1 MAVMTSAP
9 TGTKSKPQREI
20 RRVAVLGSGV
30 MGGAIAAHLANCG
43 IPSLMLDIVPPGL
56 ADAEKA
62 DRAKRN
68 ALAQKSKDALLK
80 AKPAPLYHPSNLDL
94 IEVGNFEDDMPRI
107 AECDWICEVV
117 KEDLAIKRSIFEQ
130 VKKYRTKGSIVS
142 TNTSGVLLSGM
153 VGVMDEEMRRHFLG
167 THFFNPPR
175 YMHLLEII
183 AGEDTD
189 PEVVRFMAEFGENVL
204 GKGIVYA
211 KDTPNFVANR
221 ILTAATNYILYEM
234 PKRGLTPED
243 VDALTG
249 PNVGHAKS
257 ATLRTLD
264 LVGLDTYVHVI
275 GNVYNNDPNDEHRDM
290 WVAPDY
296 VKKMVEKGYLGEKT
310 GSGFYKRT
318 PERDEKGKPI
328 IWAIDL
334 ETLEYRPPRK
344 PRFDCIGAARKAA
357 TLEEKIRIMHNGDDP
372 GSKFLWDVFAHT
384 AIYAGNRIPSVAED
398 IVNIDNAAK
407 WGFGWDVG
415 IFETWDILGVK
426 EAAERMK
433 RDGLTLPP
441 IAQAL
446 LDAGFDS
453 FYRTDAKGHRLYF
466 DLKTRQY
473 QPVPLNPNVIVLA
486 SRKAGGA
493 VVKENE
499 GASLTDIGDGIL
511 CCEFHTKMNTID
523 ADNMAMLLEGVR
535 MLNDGE
541 FEGMVLGNQGEHFS
555 AGANIMMIL
564 GDAMQGA
571 WDKVEAA
578 SNHFQQVNMAMRFC
592 KRPIV
597 AAPHHYTMGG
607 GIEMS
612 QHTARVVMAGE
623 TYGGLVEVG
632 IGALPAGGGTKEM
645 LRRALAYAPASVPD
659 VDPFPYVRRAFETIA
674 MGKVSTSGLELI
686 DLGYFTEQDIVVPNF
701 DQQIKRAKDVCLGL
715 IRAGYQPP
723 KPATLIALGEPVR
736 AIFRAAVYQM
746 RLGGYASEHDAF
758 VSEQVAWVLTG
769 GDRAPGTK
777 MTEQDVLDLE
787 REAWV
792 RLCGTEKTQERMR
805 YMLEFGKPLR
815 N

>member
-1 MAVMTSAP
+1 MQWLMHEMTKA
-9 TGTKSKPQREI
+9 
-20 RRVAVLGSGV
+20 
-30 MGGAIAAHLANCG
+30 
-43 IPSLMLDIVPPGL
+43 GL
-56 ADAEKA
+56 
-62 DRAKRN
+62 
-68 ALAQKSKDALLK
+68 S
-80 AKPAPLYHPSNLDL
+80 
-94 IEVGNFEDDMPRI
+94 V
-107 AECDWICEVV
+107 
-117 KEDLAIKRSIFEQ
+117 
-130 VKKYRTKGSIVS
+130 
-142 TNTSGVLLSGM
+142 
-153 VGVMDEEMRRHFLG
+153 EE
-167 THFFNPPR
+167 
-175 YMHLLEII
+175 
-183 AGEDTD
+183 
-189 PEVVRFMAEFGENVL
+189 
-204 GKGIVYA
+204 
-211 KDTPNFVANR
+211 
-221 ILTAATNYILYEM
+221 
-234 PKRGLTPED
+234 

-249 PNVGHAKS
+249 TNIGHASS
-257 ATLRTLD
+257 ATFRTAD
-264 LVGLDTYVHVI
+264 LVGLDTLQKVV
-275 GNVYNNDPNDEHRDM
+275 GNVRTGCPDDERLDLM
-290 WVAPDY
+290 QGPDWFDAMVA
-296 VKKMVEKGYLGEKT
+296 KGLYGNKS
-310 GSGFYKRT
+310 GGGFYKKT
-318 PERDEKGKPI
+318 DEKDEKGKKIVLGFDP
-328 IWAIDL
+328 ATG
-334 ETLEYRPPRK
+334 EHRAPVK
-344 PRFDCIGAARKAA
+344 PRFACTGAVRSAE
-357 TLEEKIRIMHNGDDP
+357 TVEEKIRVMHLGDDN
-372 GSKFLWDVFAHT
+372 GSKFLFSFFANL
-384 AIYAGNRIPSVAED
+384 AQYAGNRIPEIADD
-398 IVNIDNAAK
+398 IVNIDNACK
-407 WGFGWDVG
+407 WGFAWERG